1 MTRAADHRQV
11 SATRALPYWLFAV
24 IVVGYLAIIQV
35 GGLLLTHVAGV
46 DETLA
51 TTEGVLLNMWIPL
64 GTALVYT
71 YVVVTVLG
79 WWRPVLREE
88 RRVQRWVWVV
98 PVIVAVC
105 VLIAIDY
112 ASLGEKTI
120 GYVLVL
126 FVATQFVGWGEEGM
140 FRGIGVQTFR
150 THGLREG
157 QVALW
162 SSVVFGAVHLSNA
175 IGHGAQA
182 LPQAVAVS
190 FAGYF
195 FYLTRRV
202 SGGNAVNS
210 VLHGVFDFSLLTGT
224 VVLVDQE
231 PYVGSAAA
239 ILAYVVV
246 AAVLVVRRRRI
257 ELADPSD
264 AASGQPSARV
274 SGALPVVTSPL
285 SGAG

>member
-1 MTRAADHRQV
+1 MTTAAEEGHS

-24 IVVGYLAIIQV
+24 IVAGYLAIIQV
-35 GGLLLTHVAGV
+35 GGLLLNHAAGV
-46 DETLA
+46 DHTVA
-51 TTEGVLLNMWIPL
+51 TTEGVLLNLWIPL
-64 GTALVYT
+64 GAALVYT

-88 RRVQRWVWVV
+88 RRVRRWVWVV
-98 PVIVAVC
+98 PVIFAVC
-105 VLIAIDY
+105 ALVAIDY
-112 ASLGEKTI
+112 AALGEKTV
-120 GYVLVL
+120 GYVLAL

-150 THGLREG
+150 SHGLREG
-157 QVALW
+157 RVALW
-162 SSVVFGAVHLSNA
+162 SSAVFGAVHLSNA
-175 IGHGAQA
+175 IGHGVQA

-210 VLHGVFDFSLLTGT
+210 VLHGLFDFSLLTGT

-239 ILAYVVV
+239 ILAYLLV
-246 AAVLVVRRRRI
+246 AGVLIARRHHI
-257 ELADPSD
+257 ELA
-264 AASGQPSARV
+264 R
-274 SGALPVVTSPL
+274 
-285 SGAG
+285 